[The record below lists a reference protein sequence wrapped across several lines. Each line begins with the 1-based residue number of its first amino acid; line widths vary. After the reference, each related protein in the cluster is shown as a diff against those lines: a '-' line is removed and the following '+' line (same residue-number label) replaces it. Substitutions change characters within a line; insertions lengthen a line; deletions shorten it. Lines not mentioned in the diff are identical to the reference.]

1 MKKELFK
8 RMLKK
13 YDNTKNKYD
22 NPIVEIVFR
31 SLYIEVEIDF
41 EENYFGIVFKEDD
54 NFIIDIIKNFKL
66 KELYNYNN
74 LMEIK
79 NKYVTELKRRLKE
92 EKNEEKFIELYKIFI
107 GNVSQE
113 ELEIESLCNFQKIF
127 VFNVLSFNEDLI
139 NDLDRRKNNGYFIKL
154 LNSID
159 LKEVKD
165 SEQSIL
171 IKRNLNLYKKI
182 INENWQKKEIINY
195 LEKNQNNK
203 IEKIIE
209 ENIYCYFYLEKKE
222 NKECLFE
229 KLKEVIESL
238 NKSNSKRING
248 QLESWLSLL
257 IKEEINNNSVTKLLQ
272 FSDKVKSLIIEIIY
286 RKGKENYKIYLKKI
300 IALIEIDKLE
310 ISEEIKEFIRLD
322 KELSNF

>member
-13 YDNTKNKYD
+13 YDNTKNKY
-22 NPIVEIVFR
+22 NKPIVEIVFR
-31 SLYIEVEIDF
+31 SFYIEIEIEF
-41 EENYFGIVFKEDD
+41 EENYFCIVFKEED
-54 NFIIDIIKNFKL
+54 NFIIDMIKSFKL

-79 NKYVTELKRRLKE
+79 NKYVGELKRILKE
-92 EKNEEKFIELYKIFI
+92 EENEEKFIELYKIFL
-107 GNVSQE
+107 GNASKE
-113 ELEIESLCNFQKIF
+113 ELEIESLCNLQKRR
-127 VFNVLSFNEDLI
+127 VFNLLSFNEDLI
-139 NDLDRRKNNGYFIKL
+139 NDLDRRKNNSYFIKL

-165 SEQSIL
+165 SEHSIL
-171 IKRNLNLYKKI
+171 INRNLNLYKRI

-209 ENIYCYFYLEKKE
+209 ENIFCYFYLENKE
-222 NKECLFE
+222 NKESLFE
-229 KLKEVIESL
+229 KLKEVIESI

-248 QLESWLSLL
+248 QLESWLSIL
-257 IKEEINNNSVTKLLQ
+257 IKEEMNNNSVTKLLQ
-272 FSDKVKSLIIEIIY
+272 FSDKVKSLIIKIIY
-286 RKGKENYKIYLKKI
+286 INGTEDYRNYLKKI
-300 IALIEIDKLE
+300 IELIEIDNLE
-310 ISEEIKEFIRLD
+310 ISNEVKEFIRLD

>member
-13 YDNTKNKYD
+13 YDNTKNKY
-22 NPIVEIVFR
+22 NKPIVEIVFR
-31 SLYIEVEIDF
+31 SFCIEIEIEF
-41 EENYFGIVFKEDD
+41 EENYFCIVFKEED
-54 NFIIDIIKNFKL
+54 NFIIDMIKSFKL

-79 NKYVTELKRRLKE
+79 NKYVGELKRILKE
-92 EKNEEKFIELYKIFI
+92 EENEEKFIELYKIFL
-107 GNVSQE
+107 GNVSKE
-113 ELEIESLCNFQKIF
+113 ELEIESLCNLQKRR
-127 VFNVLSFNEDLI
+127 VFNLLSFNEDLI
-139 NDLDRRKNNGYFIKL
+139 NDLDRRKNNSYFIKL

-165 SEQSIL
+165 SEHSIL
-171 IKRNLNLYKKI
+171 INRNLNLYKRI

-209 ENIYCYFYLEKKE
+209 ENIFCYFYLENKE
-222 NKECLFE
+222 NKESLFE
-229 KLKEVIESL
+229 KLKEVIESI

-248 QLESWLSLL
+248 QLESWLSIL
-257 IKEEINNNSVTKLLQ
+257 IKEEMNNNSVTKLLQ
-272 FSDKVKSLIIEIIY
+272 FSDKVKSLIIKIIY
-286 RKGKENYKIYLKKI
+286 INGTEDYRNYLKKI
-300 IALIEIDKLE
+300 IELIEIDNLE
-310 ISEEIKEFIRLD
+310 ISNEVKEFIRLD